1 MAKYLDENGLA
12 TQISIEKA
20 TFISK
25 SDVQEVEVDSSP
37 TANSTNLV
45 TSGGVKTAVDSKQ
58 DTISDLATIRSG
70 AALGATALQSYTET
84 DPTVPSWAKASTKPS
99 YTAVEVGA
107 QPTLVSGTNIKTVN
121 NESLLGSGNITI
133 NADTSAC
140 ELLANKVTSLS
151 SSSTDVQYPSAK
163 AVWDTFYQKPLTGIP
178 ETDLD
183 EAVKEGLVYIA
194 TKGTT
199 PVADIEAA
207 FDAGK
212 YIILISGITRMRLE
226 YGNSS
231 SIAFDCLSWSGS
243 TLKKFRTTLNRST
256 GVFSDTASNIQATS
270 GRTSSWTA
278 TPNND
283 RYPSEKLVKDSLDLK
298 EDTANKVTSLSSSS
312 TDTQY
317 PSALCVYNLIG
328 DIETLINAL

>member
-58 DTISDLATIRSG
+58 DA
-70 AALGATALQSYTET
+70 
-84 DPTVPSWAKASTKPS
+84 
-99 YTAVEVGA
+99 
-107 QPTLVSGTNIKTVN
+107 LVSGTNIKTIN

-140 ELLANKVTSLS
+140 ELLANKVTS
-151 SSSTDVQYPSAK
+151 
-163 AVWDTFYQKPLTGIP
+163 I
-178 ETDLD
+178 
-183 EAVKEGLVYIA
+183 
-194 TKGTT
+194 
-199 PVADIEAA
+199 
-207 FDAGK
+207 
-212 YIILISGITRMRLE
+212 
-226 YGNSS
+226 
-231 SIAFDCLSWSGS
+231 
-243 TLKKFRTTLNRST
+243 
-256 GVFSDTASNIQATS
+256 
-270 GRTSSWTA
+270 
-278 TPNND
+278 
-283 RYPSEKLVKDSLDLK
+283 
-298 EDTANKVTSLSSSS
+298 SSSS

-317 PSALCVYNLIG
+317 PSALCVYNLVG